1 MILTEKADL
10 IDDFAQLQHAPRN
23 PQARPTNRWRLRYYT
38 RILSCVGTLKKSL
51 FGCFAP
57 F

>member
-10 IDDFAQLQHAPRN
+10 IDDFAQLKHAPRY
-23 PQARPTNRWRLRYYT
+23 PQSRPANRWRLRYDT

-51 FGCFAP
+51 LGCLVP